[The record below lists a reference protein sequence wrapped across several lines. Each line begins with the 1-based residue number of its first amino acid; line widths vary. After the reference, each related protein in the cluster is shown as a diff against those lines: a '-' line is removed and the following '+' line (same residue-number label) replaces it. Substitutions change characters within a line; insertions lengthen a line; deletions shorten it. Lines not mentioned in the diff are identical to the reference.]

1 MPQAANLTVKNAA
14 LVDKTFTLLSP
25 APGYGAQGAEWVLKE
40 GATSVAYP
48 LVTLSASKTP
58 NRSKKAAVK
67 IRVPAVYTSVATG
80 LPVVSS
86 NIEFNGTCSV
96 PDDFPDS
103 QKDDAVAYI
112 TGVISTS
119 LIKACLRDGLPAT

>member
-14 LVDKTFTLLSP
+14 LVDKTFTLLAP
-25 APGYGAQGAEWVLKE
+25 APGYGAQGAEWALKE

-48 LVTLSASKTP
+48 LATLSASKTP
-58 NRSKKAAVK
+58 NRSRKATIK

-86 NIEFNGTCSV
+86 NFEFNGTCSV

-103 QKDDAVAYI
+103 QKDDAVAFV
-112 TGVISTS
+112 TGVISS
-119 LIKACLRDGLPAT
+119 ALFKACMRDGLPAT